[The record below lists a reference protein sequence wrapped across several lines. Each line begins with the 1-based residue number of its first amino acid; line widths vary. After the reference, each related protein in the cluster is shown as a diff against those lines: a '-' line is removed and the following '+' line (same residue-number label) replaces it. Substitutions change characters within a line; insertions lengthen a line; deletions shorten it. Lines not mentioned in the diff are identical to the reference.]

1 MSKRFELS
9 TDAKEVSWYLGVS
22 VERNWKTRSLKICQ
36 SQYVNDLLKRFN
48 MEYSNPVLT
57 PMEVGQRLSSEDCPK
72 FPDKLTGK
80 QYQQLVGSLNY
91 LVACTRPDLAFPV
104 SQCARFMSNPGP
116 SHVAAAKRILRY
128 AKGTVNEGI
137 TYTQRAENGNQL
149 YAFADADHAGDP
161 EGRRSVTGY
170 AVMLNGG
177 AISWESKR
185 QKLTALSSAEAEYY
199 AASAAAC
206 DVAYLRR
213 VMSMMGFAQK
223 NPTPVAEDNIACIYM
238 SRTSA
243 MYNKGKHIDTMV
255 YRLRELVQDGVVEL
269 YHVGTN
275 KQAANIFTKSLPSNA
290 TQRHHTTLA
299 GVD

>member
-1 MSKRFELS
+1 
-9 TDAKEVSWYLGVS
+9 
-22 VERNWKTRSLKICQ
+22 
-36 SQYVNDLLKRFN
+36 
-48 MEYSNPVLT
+48 
-57 PMEVGQRLSSEDCPK
+57 MEVGQRLSSEDCPLH
-72 FPDKLTGK
+72 PDKMTVK

-91 LVACTRPDLAFPV
+91 LVAWTRPDLAFPV

-128 AKGTVNEGI
+128 AKGTMDEGI
-137 TYTQRAENGNQL
+137 TYTHREANGNQL

-206 DVAYLRR
+206 DIAYLRR
-213 VMSMMGFAQK
+213 VMLMMGFEQK

-243 MYNKGKHIDTMV
+243 MYNKGKHIDTRV
-255 YRLRELVQDGVVEL
+255 YRLREFVQDGVVEL

-275 KQAANIFTKSLPSNA
+275 EQAADIFTKSLPSDA
-290 TQRHHTTLA
+290 VRRHRKTLA
-299 GVD
+299 GGD